1 MSFRVL
7 VVDDDANLRRMLRAV
22 IEEEGYE
29 VQEAS
34 DGDEAIRVW
43 PSVDPDVV
51 LLDIVMPKGP
61 DGLSVLER
69 IRSLA
74 PELIVVM
81 MSGKATLSDAVET
94 SNGSSDLPDRCS
106 AISSQMLASSSTTST
121 LRRP

>member
-81 MSGKATLSDAVET
+81 MSVHTRFTDHKPRHNVYLNV
-94 SNGSSDLPDRCS
+94 DLPPGSGRH
-106 AISSQMLASSSTTST
+106 
-121 LRRP
+121 